1 DRFGCVQLQAEGT
14 EVLGAARTDRQTVDA
29 VLFRLQEQLL
39 GSRAVNQLIVAGQ
52 QGELRLL
59 QTAAAGHPIQSA
71 ALELQIK
78 ALVAGA
84 VIEVDRTLT
93 GQLTGQGC
101 WHVLERGTGSR
112 STRFVTARQEDH
124 HACQGQGYRT
134 VVDAHEEAFTA
145 VSRGCLPGTPQS
157 DGPADRL
164 YYEVFPLR
172 SGLYH
177 TAGCCWVMQWI
188 LPPPSNISR
197 PGTITTRLSGN

>member
-1 DRFGCVQLQAEGT
+1 AGTQHYVIRPALAALEGIAVAAAVGLGLQLAEDVRPGFQLAAIDRFGCVQLQAEGT

-29 VLFRLQEQLL
+29 VLFRLQEQLH

-93 GQLTGQGC
+93 GQLTRSE
-101 WHVLERGTGSR
+101 ERRVGKECR
-112 STRFVTARQEDH
+112 
-124 HACQGQGYRT
+124 YRW
-134 VVDAHEEAFTA
+134 A
-145 VSRGCLPGTPQS
+145 S
-157 DGPADRL
+157 
-164 YYEVFPLR
+164 
-172 SGLYH
+172 
-177 TAGCCWVMQWI
+177 CC
-188 LPPPSNISR
+188 
-197 PGTITTRLSGN
+197 